1 MPGLTRDAVST
12 ELSFRGRRIRVVD
25 TPGIPKAD
33 GVLPPSL
40 NSLSIYH
47 AHKQLS
53 YAHVVA
59 LILDGS
65 RLLTKH
71 DLALAKEVI
80 DKGRGLFIVLNKSDV
95 MQSTAVAKKQL
106 VSYIDRYVP
115 MVGVAGTCELGG
127 KGAVDRHLRALRDGN
142 RRLLPAGAGCVRPLE
157 DAHLD
162 GHSEPL
168 AQRDHLPAP
177 AAAHQLGK
185 GGQVEVG
192 EQWVV

>member
-12 ELSFRGRRIRVVD
+12 ELAFHGRRIRVVD

-47 AHKQLS
+47 AHKQLN

-106 VSYIDRYVP
+106 VSYVDQYIP
-115 MVGVAGTCELGG
+115 MVEIA
-127 KGAVDRHLRALRDGN
+127 R
-142 RRLLPAGAGCVRPLE
+142 
-157 DAHLD
+157 
-162 GHSEPL
+162 
-168 AQRDHLPAP
+168 
-177 AAAHQLGK
+177 
-185 GGQVEVG
+185 
-192 EQWVV
+192 